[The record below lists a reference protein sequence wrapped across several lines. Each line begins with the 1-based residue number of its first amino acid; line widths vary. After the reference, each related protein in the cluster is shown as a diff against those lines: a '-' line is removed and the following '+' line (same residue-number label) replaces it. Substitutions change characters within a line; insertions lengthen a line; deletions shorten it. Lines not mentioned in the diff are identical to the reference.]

1 MRLEIASTWDG
12 LPARPDER
20 VHLTLSA
27 TPAALRIAVD
37 APFHGDPPPPGA
49 PGPCWRLW
57 EHEVVELFVVGPDEH
72 YTEVELSP
80 HGHHLLLR
88 LEGTR
93 QVVEK
98 MLPMDFS
105 ADIHG
110 ARWQGV
116 ALLPWDCLPPAP
128 RRGNAFAI
136 HGCGTSRR
144 HLAASPLPGPQ
155 PDFHQLDRFPALRL
169 PVP

>member
-12 LPARPDER
+12 QPARTDEIVR
-20 VHLTLSA
+20 LTLSA
-27 TPAALRIAVD
+27 TPAALRVEVD
-37 APFHGDPPPPGA
+37 APFHQDPPPPGA

-57 EHEVVELFVVGPDEH
+57 EHEVVELFVVGPTDH
-72 YTEVELSP
+72 YTELELSP

-93 QVVEK
+93 NVVAK
-98 MLPMDFS
+98 MLPLDFRARIS
-105 ADIHG
+105 G

-116 ALLPWDCLPPAP
+116 AKLPWSLLPTTP

-136 HGCGTSRR
+136 HGQGDRRR
-144 HLAASPLPGPQ
+144 HLAASPLPGPH
-155 PDFHQLDRFPALRL
+155 PDFHQLDRFPALQL
-169 PVP
+169 PTP